1 MMCDLLHHQ
10 SAPEVETETFRG
22 DPLEYH
28 YFILVFREVVE
39 LKIDDQHGRLVQL
52 LKYIEDETRDIRQ
65 CIQQTPEA
73 AVGKTWR
80 PTSNFDSLQERDEV
94 GHPWRIVIRLG
105 TEGFTTCSLNVK
117 ASCQDSSGILQILQ
131 IFCET

>member
-1 MMCDLLHHQ
+1 MCDLLHHQ

-52 LKYIEDETRDIRQ
+52 LKYIEDETRDK
-65 CIQQTPEA
+65 
-73 AVGKTWR
+73 AVHST
-80 PTSNFDSLQERDEV
+80 DSR
-94 GHPWRIVIRLG
+94 
-105 TEGFTTCSLNVK
+105 
-117 ASCQDSSGILQILQ
+117 SCCWKDM
-131 IFCET
+131 ETHIKF